1 MSNMKS
7 LYKNHSVYFFKNKIL
22 MSLVTILF
30 LSSFAVAPFFL
41 NQSLLYNYNWLTY
54 FIVYTIVILLSLT
67 LCHFFLISSKKNQ
80 YDQILNSL
88 YSNSRKIFI
97 SKYLFLLTAFSLLS
111 FLIAIVTTL
120 FMFITFKNNPYNFLY
135 FFAILLSSF
144 IVFNA
149 FFWIFSL
156 FSSFSKNLIYKNIAN
171 VSLGILLV
179 FPIVLV
185 KSFLPKV
192 NENKSFSQ
200 IMKITEISKNKINKD
215 YYVAKNYQDLN
226 NSSNFNFDLINTFYF
241 IPITL
246 FNKIMAKN
254 YDVSKFSNAR
264 FSTYFIDNVVKNKE
278 WNNSSDYFIYDLNT
292 KPLVSYNNNELLKL
306 ITKEIYKKVDSQ
318 EIIAKVR
325 NIINKLE
332 WKRASLLP
340 EEINLIE
347 LLSGK
352 NNKNIQ
358 YLRRD
363 WKYFLANNNQLQN
376 LIINNLNLDFWNLLN
391 EFYNVYSFNAYLN
404 IDIKGANF
412 YFEKIITTNNEYD
425 LKNKINGIDKEY
437 LKNHFIYFS
446 NNKVFFNNYKLSR
459 FSISLD
465 NFKKVFKS
473 INNQD
478 DWAKFIDENAFSLEK
493 INNILES
500 IYSFS
505 NEFNNIEK
513 IELLPNSSITKY
525 YKDILIPTLMSDT
538 SLNLVYT
545 FLVLLMIMIAMPLT
559 IFKAIKGEI

>member
-1 MSNMKS
+1 MKS
-7 LYKNHSVYFFKNKIL
+7 LYKNHSVYFSKNKIL

>member
-1 MSNMKS
+1 MKS
-7 LYKNHSVYFFKNKIL
+7 LYKNHSVYFSKNKIL

-513 IELLPNSSITKY
+513 IELLSNSSITKY

>member
-1 MSNMKS
+1 MKS
-7 LYKNHSVYFFKNKIL
+7 LYKNHSVYFSKNKIL

-412 YFEKIITTNNEYD
+412 YFEKIITINNEYD

-478 DWAKFIDENAFSLEK
+478 DWAKFVDENAFSLEK

-559 IFKAIKGEI
+559 IFKAIKGKI

>member
-1 MSNMKS
+1 MKS

-30 LSSFAVAPFFL
+30 LSSFAVALFFL

>member
-1 MSNMKS
+1 MKS

-120 FMFITFKNNPYNFLY
+120 FMFITFKNNPYNFLC

>member
-1 MSNMKS
+1 MKS

-67 LCHFFLISSKKNQ
+67 LCYFFLISSKKNQ

-226 NSSNFNFDLINTFYF
+226 NSSNFNFDLINAFYF

>member
-1 MSNMKS
+1 MKS

-120 FMFITFKNNPYNFLY
+120 FMFITFKNNPYNFFY

-278 WNNSSDYFIYDLNT
+278 WNNGSDYFIYDLNT

-525 YKDILIPTLMSDT
+525 YKDILIPTLMSDA

>member
-1 MSNMKS
+1 MKS
-7 LYKNHSVYFFKNKIL
+7 LYKNHSVYFSKNKIL

-54 FIVYTIVILLSLT
+54 FIVYTIVILLSST

-264 FSTYFIDNVVKNKE
+264 FSTYFIDNVVRNKE

>member
-1 MSNMKS
+1 MKS

-391 EFYNVYSFNAYLN
+391 EFYNVYSFNVYLN

-559 IFKAIKGEI
+559 IFKAIKGKI

>member
-1 MSNMKS
+1 MKS
-7 LYKNHSVYFFKNKIL
+7 LYKNHSVYFSKNKIL

-192 NENKSFSQ
+192 NKNKSFSQ

-505 NEFNNIEK
+505 NEFNNIEE

>member
-1 MSNMKS
+1 MKS

-325 NIINKLE
+325 NIVNKLE

-559 IFKAIKGEI
+559 IFKTIKGEI

>member
-1 MSNMKS
+1 MKS

-149 FFWIFSL
+149 FLWIFSL

-538 SLNLVYT
+538 SLNLGYT

>member
-1 MSNMKS
+1 MKS

-22 MSLVTILF
+22 MSLVTISF

-478 DWAKFIDENAFSLEK
+478 DWAKFIDENAFSSEK

>member
-1 MSNMKS
+1 MKS

-30 LSSFAVAPFFL
+30 LSSFGVAPFFL

-425 LKNKINGIDKEY
+425 LKNKINGINKEY

>member
-1 MSNMKS
+1 MKS

-292 KPLVSYNNNELLKL
+292 KPLVSYNNNELLKI

-446 NNKVFFNNYKLSR
+446 NNKVFFKNYKSSR

>member
-1 MSNMKS
+1 MKS

-185 KSFLPKV
+185 KSFLRKV

>member
-1 MSNMKS
+1 MKS
-7 LYKNHSVYFFKNKIL
+7 LYKNHSVYFLKNKIL

>member
-1 MSNMKS
+1 MKS

-446 NNKVFFNNYKLSR
+446 SNKVFFNNYKLSR

-538 SLNLVYT
+538 SLNLVYI

>member
-1 MSNMKS
+1 MKS

-111 FLIAIVTTL
+111 FPIAIVTTL

-352 NNKNIQ
+352 NSKNIQ

>member
-1 MSNMKS
+1 MKS

-513 IELLPNSSITKY
+513 IELLSNSSITKY
-525 YKDILIPTLMSDT
+525 YKDTLIPTLMSDT

>member
-1 MSNMKS
+1 MKS

-30 LSSFAVAPFFL
+30 LSSFAVVPFFL

-120 FMFITFKNNPYNFLY
+120 FMFIAFKNNPYNFLY

>member
-1 MSNMKS
+1 MKS

-412 YFEKIITTNNEYD
+412 YFEQIITTNNEYD

>member
-1 MSNMKS
+1 MKS
-7 LYKNHSVYFFKNKIL
+7 LYKNHSVYFSKNKIL

-120 FMFITFKNNPYNFLY
+120 FMFITFKNNLYNFLY
-135 FFAILLSSF
+135 FFAILLSSS

>member
-1 MSNMKS
+1 MKS
-7 LYKNHSVYFFKNKIL
+7 LYKNHSVYFSKNKIL

-135 FFAILLSSF
+135 FFAILLNSF

-278 WNNSSDYFIYDLNT
+278 RNNSSDYFIYDLNT

-525 YKDILIPTLMSDT
+525 YKDIIIPTLMSDT
-538 SLNLVYT
+538 SLNLGYT

>member
-1 MSNMKS
+1 MKS

-111 FLIAIVTTL
+111 FLIVIVTTL

-241 IPITL
+241 FPITL

-358 YLRRD
+358 Y
-363 WKYFLANNNQLQN
+363 
-376 LIINNLNLDFWNLLN
+376 I
-391 EFYNVYSFNAYLN
+391 
-404 IDIKGANF
+404 
-412 YFEKIITTNNEYD
+412 
-425 LKNKINGIDKEY
+425 
-437 LKNHFIYFS
+437 
-446 NNKVFFNNYKLSR
+446 FF
-459 FSISLD
+459 
-465 NFKKVFKS
+465 
-473 INNQD
+473 Q
-478 DWAKFIDENAFSLEK
+478 
-493 INNILES
+493 
-500 IYSFS
+500 
-505 NEFNNIEK
+505 
-513 IELLPNSSITKY
+513 
-525 YKDILIPTLMSDT
+525 
-538 SLNLVYT
+538 
-545 FLVLLMIMIAMPLT
+545 
-559 IFKAIKGEI
+559 

>member
-1 MSNMKS
+1 MKS
-7 LYKNHSVYFFKNKIL
+7 LYKNRSVYFFKNKIL

-111 FLIAIVTTL
+111 FLIAIVITL

>member
-1 MSNMKS
+1 MKS

-545 FLVLLMIMIAMPLT
+545 FLVLLIIMIAMPLT

>member
-1 MSNMKS
+1 MKS

-54 FIVYTIVILLSLT
+54 FIVYTIVILLSLI

-493 INNILES
+493 INNILEN

>member
-1 MSNMKS
+1 MKS
-7 LYKNHSVYFFKNKIL
+7 LYKNHSVYFSKNKIL

-545 FLVLLMIMIAMPLT
+545 FLVLLMKMITMPLT

>member
-1 MSNMKS
+1 MKS

-120 FMFITFKNNPYNFLY
+120 FMFITFKNNPYIFFY

-318 EIIAKVR
+318 EIIEKVR

-363 WKYFLANNNQLQN
+363 WKYFLVNNNQLQN

>member
-1 MSNMKS
+1 MKS
-7 LYKNHSVYFFKNKIL
+7 LYKNHSVYFSKNKIL

-425 LKNKINGIDKEY
+425 LKNKINGINKEY

>member
-1 MSNMKS
+1 MKS
-7 LYKNHSVYFFKNKIL
+7 LYKNHSVYFSKNKIL

-80 YDQILNSL
+80 YDKILNSL

>member
-1 MSNMKS
+1 MKS

-412 YFEKIITTNNEYD
+412 YFEKIITTNKEYD

-505 NEFNNIEK
+505 NEFNNIEQ
-513 IELLPNSSITKY
+513 IALFPNSSLTKY

>member
-1 MSNMKS
+1 MKS

-226 NSSNFNFDLINTFYF
+226 NSSNFDFDLINTFYF

-292 KPLVSYNNNELLKL
+292 KPLVSYNNDELLKL

-376 LIINNLNLDFWNLLN
+376 LIINNLNLNFWNLLN

>member
-1 MSNMKS
+1 MKS

-67 LCHFFLISSKKNQ
+67 LCYFFLISSKKNQ

-254 YDVSKFSNAR
+254 YDVSKFSNTR

-473 INNQD
+473 INNQN

>member
-1 MSNMKS
+1 MKS

-292 KPLVSYNNNELLKL
+292 KPLVSYNNNELLKI

>member
-1 MSNMKS
+1 MKS

-200 IMKITEISKNKINKD
+200 IMKIT
-215 YYVAKNYQDLN
+215 
-226 NSSNFNFDLINTFYF
+226 NFNFDLINTFYF

-254 YDVSKFSNAR
+254 CDVSKFSNAR

-437 LKNHFIYFS
+437 LKNHFIHFS

>member
-1 MSNMKS
+1 MKS

-478 DWAKFIDENAFSLEK
+478 DWAKFIDENAFSSEK

>member
-1 MSNMKS
+1 MKS

>member
-1 MSNMKS
+1 MKS

-437 LKNHFIYFS
+437 LKSHFIYFS